1 MLNLGKLKLH
11 SPFILA
17 PMAGITDLP
26 FRLLNRR
33 FGAELAFVEM
43 INCRSLGYKGKK
55 TKAMLST
62 AKEDK
67 PLGVQILGCEEEY
80 VLRALDILKAY
91 KFDILDFNAAC
102 PMKKVIRRG
111 EGAALLK
118 EPKKLNRLLKIVV
131 ENTSVPVTV
140 KIRSGW
146 ERSSVNAKEVA
157 LYAQDAGV
165 EALFIHGRTR
175 EQLYH
180 GKVDYEI
187 IGEVKRALEI
197 PVIASGDIFSA
208 ALAQEMFERT
218 GCDAIAVARGSLGNP
233 WIFKELQ
240 GLIIKAQVFQKPV
253 REELIRVMLTHL
265 DLCIQM
271 YGERN
276 GVVIFRKF
284 FGWYTK
290 GMRKVR
296 TLREQVCRIKTR
308 KDLSGAIEDLLY
320 L

>member
-1 MLNLGKLKLH
+1 MLNIGKLKVH

-17 PMAGITDLP
+17 PMAGITDLA

-33 FGAELAFVEM
+33 FGSELAFVEM

-55 TKAMLST
+55 TKAMLASV
-62 AKEDK
+62 KEDK
-67 PLGVQILGCEEEY
+67 PLGVQLLGCEEEY

-91 KFDILDFNAAC
+91 KFDVLDFNAAC

-118 EPKKLNRLLKIVV
+118 EPKKLNRLLKLVV
-131 ENTSVPVTV
+131 GNTAAPVTV

-146 ERSSVNAKEVA
+146 EKNSVNAKEVA

-165 EALFIHGRTR
+165 KALFIHGRTR

-180 GKVDYEI
+180 GKVDYEVI
-187 IGEVKRALEI
+187 KTVKRALEI

-208 ALAQEMFERT
+208 ALAKEMFERT
-218 GCDAIAVARGSLGNP
+218 GCDALAVARGSLGNP

-240 GLIIKAQVFQKPV
+240 SLISKGPAFERPSRQ
-253 REELIRVMLTHL
+253 ELIKVMLEHL
-265 DLCIQM
+265 DLCIQVH
-271 YGERN
+271 GDRN

-296 TLREQVCRIKTR
+296 ILREKVCRIKTR